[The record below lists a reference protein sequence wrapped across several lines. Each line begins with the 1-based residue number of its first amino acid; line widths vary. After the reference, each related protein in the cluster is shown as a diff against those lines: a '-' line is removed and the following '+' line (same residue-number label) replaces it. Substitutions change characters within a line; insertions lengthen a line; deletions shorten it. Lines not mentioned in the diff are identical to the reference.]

1 MPQAA
6 LCSLISCWHLTLAA
20 NARGCCQP
28 AAQGEWGA
36 SDWFYFVSD
45 GCKTSRHFSRAFL
58 LTGFAM
64 SCPIFF
70 FFSCPTSF
78 SNPTW
83 MLTHTELFFGR
94 ETTKTFTCASHVL
107 TYDEDRKPIV
117 CSIVGLSQGHL
128 VMFFLLAEEVME
140 KVCCRLSVVR
150 LLPSDALISIMLHSQ
165 PENTF
170 NCFTDLQSQAIF
182 VGHQIYL

>member
-1 MPQAA
+1 MFFDQLLA
-6 LCSLISCWHLTLAA
+6 LDIGSERSRLL
-20 NARGCCQP
+20 P
-28 AAQGEWGA
+28 A
-36 SDWFYFVSD
+36 
-45 GCKTSRHFSRAFL
+45 
-58 LTGFAM
+58 
-64 SCPIFF
+64 SCPGWVRSIRLILFCFWWMQDLQTFLKSFFIDRVCNVLSNIF

-83 MLTHTELFFGR
+83 MLTHTELFFGW
-94 ETTKTFTCASHVL
+94 ETTKTFTCASYIL

-182 VGHQIYL
+182 VGH